1 MQLFFILCTN
11 DYHENLQIWPMY
23 LFLYL
28 YKCNPFV
35 ALLVMQLIENL
46 VNLNNANT
54 PMVILFFLPKQEK
67 PIYIYIYI
75 DKGVLIERFKVWH
88 TRKPMAPMSSLA
100 SHKRIGPKA
109 TTPQN
114 DDGPAIPNNR
124 LYEVNGKFQM
134 KQETNEVRRP
144 TGAAWLG
151 LISIN
156 ISSRKYL
163 ASHD

>member
-1 MQLFFILCTN
+1 
-11 DYHENLQIWPMY
+11 MY

-75 DKGVLIERFKVWH
+75 YIDKGVLIERFKV
-88 TRKPMAPMSSLA
+88 
-100 SHKRIGPKA
+100 
-109 TTPQN
+109 
-114 DDGPAIPNNR
+114 
-124 LYEVNGKFQM
+124 
-134 KQETNEVRRP
+134 
-144 TGAAWLG
+144 
-151 LISIN
+151 
-156 ISSRKYL
+156 
-163 ASHD
+163 